1 MKKFKVERKIEK
13 ITIAFIVNH
22 FVLKKERN
30 YLERQ
35 FKEWDKN
42 GDGFL
47 SKSEIMDSYKKA
59 IGKVDENEIENM
71 IKSIDLDGNGV
82 IDHNEFLAC
91 SLHKDKILKNDNL
104 EFVF

>member
-35 FKEWDKN
+35 FKEWDR
-42 GDGFL
+42 FL
-47 SKSEIMDSYKKA
+47 SKSEIMEGYKKA